1 MTIILGLLVYVFIS
15 MYDVRSLYIDVIYAI
30 CVCNMYE

>member
-1 MTIILGLLVYVFIS
+1 MFIS

-30 CVCNMYE
+30 CVCNKCEQICNLCL